1 MPKIVVT
8 PQMEREV
15 LEVLDVNVPFTIEQ
29 IRRRLNEK
37 IHPEYKGTRKGISWN
52 TVQKILEILINKK
65 QVETIKAG
73 KLTLYK
79 IRTL

>member
-1 MPKIVVT
+1 MPKVVVT
-8 PQMEREV
+8 PYVERIT
-15 LEVLDVNVPFTIEQ
+15 LEVLDVNIPYTIEQ
-29 IRRRLNEK
+29 IRKKVNDKL
-37 IHPEYKGTRKGISWN
+37 HPELKGTRKGISWN
-52 TVQKILEILINKK
+52 TVQKILEDLINRK